1 MLLTR
6 SKVVP
11 VLEVLFTVIAWGAS
25 FIATKVALRDLS
37 PVTLVWLRFGIG
49 VLILGIA
56 TAARR
61 QFALPARNELGY
73 LALIGFL
80 GITLHQWLQSTGL
93 QTAQA
98 TTTGWIIASIPIF
111 MAVFGWGFLKEKLSR
126 MQVSGIAISAIGVLL
141 VVSKGDLSVFTTGK
155 FGTFGDFLILLS
167 APNWALFSILS
178 RRGLQQYPATRMM
191 FYVMSFG
198 WLFSTILLFTGPG
211 IGEIGRMSSDGWLAV
226 AFLGVIVSG
235 LAYIAWYDALKVI
248 PASQIGAFL
257 YLEPVVTMALAAGML
272 GEPLLLAS
280 VVGGG
285 LILLGVWM
293 VNRPS
298 G

>member
-1 MLLTR
+1 MNK
-6 SKVVP
+6 SKIVP
-11 VLEVLFTVIAWGAS
+11 TLEVLFTVVVWGAS

-37 PVTLVWLRFGIG
+37 PVTLVWMRFGIG

-73 LALIGFL
+73 LALLGFL

-98 TTTGWIIASIPIF
+98 TTTGWIIASIPVF
-111 MAVFGWGFLKEKLSR
+111 MALFGWGFLKEKLKR
-126 MQVSGIAISAIGVLL
+126 MQIAGIALSALGVLM
-141 VVSKGDLSVFTTGK
+141 VVSKGNLSGLTTGK
-155 FGTFGDFLILLS
+155 FGTIGDFLILLS
-167 APNWALFSILS
+167 APNWAVFSILS
-178 RRGLQQYPATRMM
+178 RRGLQQHPATRMM
-191 FYVMSFG
+191 FYVMGFG
-198 WLFSTILLFTGPG
+198 WLFSTLLFFTGPG
-211 IGEIGRMSSDGWLAV
+211 IGEIGRMSSDGWLAMG
-226 AFLGVIVSG
+226 FLGVIVSG

-257 YLEPVVTMALAAGML
+257 YLEPVVTMLLAAGML
-272 GEPLLLAS
+272 GEPLLLTSAL
-280 VVGGG
+280 GGG

-293 VNRPS
+293 VNRS
-298 G
+298 IQ

>member
-272 GEPLLLAS
+272 REPLLFAS

-293 VNRPS
+293 VNRSS

>member
-1 MLLTR
+1 MLLSR

-61 QFALPARNELGY
+61 QFALPARKELGY

-141 VVSKGDLSVFTTGK
+141 VVSKGDLSVFITGK